1 LIHRGFIGVGYDGG
15 WTVKDEEKSVA
26 AETGPPPAPDP
37 EQKSEDR
44 SSSVPLWLVV
54 VAVLALGGVIEVIIY
69 GYLERP
75 GWIGVSGKQFWDYLD
90 LLIVPGALAIG
101 VYALNRAQS
110 DREDAAE
117 NSRKAS
123 ELEVEDQRARD
134 TALQT
139 YLDNMAATLANLR
152 LLSHEYETAE
162 SDYESFRASAASP
175 DTALYP
181 KAAKEGLE
189 KRRRTADSLYTRRG
203 DTRTIIRA
211 QTLTV
216 LERVGKKRKRAIMR
230 FLSESGLL
238 EIGSETAISLD
249 DADFSDANLDSMNLS
264 GKGLRQIR
272 LTPATLASADLSRAD
287 LSRADLSRADLSRA
301 DLSRADLGK
310 ADLSDADLNSA
321 DLRRASLRGADLRGA
336 DLRAADLRGEA
347 DLSSTALSST
357 DLRKAS
363 LRGANLSWAK
373 LIGADLRGA
382 DLREADLMRVDL
394 RGAYLKGADL
404 RKAYL
409 RWANLWANLRE
420 EATNLMWAK
429 LREADL
435 RRADLRR
442 AYLRGAYLNSA
453 DLSGADLREANLRG
467 ADLREADLS
476 WVIGKTNEEVKQQAI
491 SLKDATMPDGQKYE
505 DWLKSRDRQDDG

>member
-37 EQKSEDR
+37 EQMSEDR

-287 LSRADLSRADLSRA
+287 LSRADL
-301 DLSRADLGK
+301 GK

-347 DLSSTALSST
+347 DLSGADLSST

>member
-134 TALQT
+134 TALQA

-287 LSRADLSRADLSRA
+287 LSRADL
-301 DLSRADLGK
+301 GK

-347 DLSSTALSST
+347 DLSGADLSRADLSGADLRGESDLSSTDLSST

-363 LRGANLSWAK
+363 LRGANLS
-373 LIGADLRGA
+373 
-382 DLREADLMRVDL
+382 
-394 RGAYLKGADL
+394 
-404 RKAYL
+404 
-409 RWANLWANLRE
+409 WANLRE

-435 RRADLRR
+435 RGADLRR
-442 AYLRGAYLNSA
+442 AYLRGAYLNSADLSGA

>member
-110 DREDAAE
+110 DREGAAE

-287 LSRADLSRADLSRA
+287 LSRADL
-301 DLSRADLGK
+301 GK

-321 DLRRASLRGADLRGA
+321 DLRRASLRGADLR
-336 DLRAADLRGEA
+336 AADLRGEA
-347 DLSSTALSST
+347 DLSGADLSST

-435 RRADLRR
+435 RGADLRR
-442 AYLRGAYLNSA
+442 AYLRGAYLNSADLSGA

>member
-301 DLSRADLGK
+301 DLGK

-336 DLRAADLRGEA
+336 
-347 DLSSTALSST
+347 
-357 DLRKAS
+357 
-363 LRGANLSWAK
+363 NLS
-373 LIGADLRGA
+373 
-382 DLREADLMRVDL
+382 
-394 RGAYLKGADL
+394 
-404 RKAYL
+404 
-409 RWANLWANLRE
+409 WANLRE

-435 RRADLRR
+435 RGADLRR
-442 AYLRGAYLNSA
+442 AYLRGAYLNSADLSGA

>member
-347 DLSSTALSST
+347 DL
-357 DLRKAS
+357 
-363 LRGANLSWAK
+363 
-373 LIGADLRGA
+373 
-382 DLREADLMRVDL
+382 READLMRVDL

>member
-347 DLSSTALSST
+347 DL
-357 DLRKAS
+357 
-363 LRGANLSWAK
+363 
-373 LIGADLRGA
+373 
-382 DLREADLMRVDL
+382 READLMRVDL

-435 RRADLRR
+435 RGADLRR
-442 AYLRGAYLNSA
+442 AYLRGAYLNSADLSGA

>member
-1 LIHRGFIGVGYDGG
+1 L
-15 WTVKDEEKSVA
+15 
-26 AETGPPPAPDP
+26 
-37 EQKSEDR
+37 
-44 SSSVPLWLVV
+44 
-54 VAVLALGGVIEVIIY
+54 IIY

-75 GWIGVSGKQFWDYLD
+75 GWIGSSGKKFWDYLD

-347 DLSSTALSST
+347 DLSGADLSRADLSGADLRGESDLSSTDLSST